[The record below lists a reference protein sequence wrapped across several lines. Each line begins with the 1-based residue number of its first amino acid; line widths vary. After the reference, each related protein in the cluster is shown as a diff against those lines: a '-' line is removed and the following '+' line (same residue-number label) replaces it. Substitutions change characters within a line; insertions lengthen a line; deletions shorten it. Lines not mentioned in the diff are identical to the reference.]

1 MAAPRAEWSGGS
13 VRAAERALQ
22 ILTLFTRERH
32 PPEWSLDDVAR
43 GADLPKST
51 AHRLLNTLGQQG
63 FVEAGSQP
71 GTYRLGLR
79 AAVLG
84 GVAIRNRRPGHDVHE
99 LLRQAV
105 EEVGETVG
113 LAALDGTVVV
123 SVDKIRSPRPLH
135 WNPGIGATMHA
146 HQSAAGKVFL
156 ADLSEEEL
164 RRRYA
169 GVTELPRATAN
180 TVGSVDELAERL
192 HVVRE
197 QGYAVDAEELEE
209 GLRCV
214 SVPVRGPSGR
224 LVYALTMSAPAQR
237 LELTAVE
244 PFAAALTRIASAM
257 GLHAELDED
266 AR

>member
-1 MAAPRAEWSGGS
+1 VSADPWSGGS
-13 VRAAERALQ
+13 VRAAERTLQ
-22 ILTLFTRERH
+22 ILMLFTQESH
-32 PPEWSLDDVAR
+32 PEWSLDDIAR
-43 GADLPKST
+43 GASLPKST
-51 AHRLLNTLGQQG
+51 AHRLLHTLGQQG
-63 FVEAGSQP
+63 FVQAGGQP

-84 GVAIRNRRPGHDVHE
+84 AAAIRDRRPRQHVHE

-123 SVDKIRSPRPLH
+123 SVDKVRSPRPLQ
-135 WNPGIGATMHA
+135 WNPGIGATMPA

-164 RRRYA
+164 RHRYA
-169 GVTELPRATAN
+169 GVAELPRATAN
-180 TVGSVDELAERL
+180 TVGSVDELLERL
-192 HVVRE
+192 HVVRQ
-197 QGYAVDAEELEE
+197 QGYAVDAEELED

-237 LELTAVE
+237 LELTAVQR
-244 PFAAALTRIASAM
+244 FAGALTRIATAM
-257 GLHAELDED
+257 GVHAELDED